1 MHKIRHQ
8 AIQRISEINF
18 SPIFHRY
25 THSLSHPMLVTGLL
39 QLRKL
44 IDTFYYG
51 MSLII
56 IGLTEIIWKVLYLFR

>member
-25 THSLSHPMLVTGLL
+25 THPMLVTGLL